1 MNKSGEIWVVDDDRS
16 IRWVLERALQ
26 KAGMKVR
33 SFGSADPVLVHLRG
47 RRPDAIVS
55 DIRMPGISGLHFL
68 EQIQTHYP
76 EIPIIIM
83 TAYSDLDNTVVAYQ
97 RGAFEYLPKPFDV
110 DEAVTVVRR
119 ALTYRRE
126 KQAEL
131 TANKPS
137 SLTKAPMGGILGSAP
152 AMQEVFRAIGRL
164 SRTDMTVLITGES
177 GTGKALV
184 ARALHGHSPRA
195 AGPFVALHP
204 STIAKEHLGSELFG
218 HEYLPSPNDLPPQ
231 WGRFEQAQGGTLFL
245 DEIGDMSGELQA
257 KLLHVLTS
265 GEFHRIGGQA
275 PILADVRIIATTHQ
289 NLEERVRDDL
299 LREDLYHRLNVI
311 RIHVPALRERRTDIT
326 TLAHHFLAATAEE
339 MGLEPKV
346 LHSSVE
352 RILIHFDWPGNVRQL
367 ENTCRWLTVMAS
379 GSEVHVEDLP
389 SELVGA
395 DLGPVGQASW
405 ENGLARWADE
415 CLSLGDTR
423 LLDDALPR
431 FEKILIKAALNFTGG
446 RRRDAA
452 ILLGWGR
459 NTLTRKLK
467 ELALESDPS
476 IE

>member
-1 MNKSGEIWVVDDDRS
+1 MNESGEIWVIDDDRS

-26 KAGMKVR
+26 KSGMKVR
-33 SFGSADPVLVHLRG
+33 SFGSADPVLVHLRE

-55 DIRMPGISGLHFL
+55 DIRMPGISGLRFL
-68 EQIQTHYP
+68 EQIQAHYP
-76 EIPIIIM
+76 DIPIIIM

-97 RGAFEYLPKPFDV
+97 KGAFEYLPKPFDV
-110 DEAVTVVRR
+110 DEVVAVVRR

-131 TANKPS
+131 TANEYS
-137 SLTKAPMGGILGSAP
+137 SFTKTSTGDILGSAP

-184 ARALHGHSPRA
+184 ARALHGHSSRA
-195 AGPFVALHP
+195 ASPFVALQTSP
-204 STIAKEHLGSELFG
+204 IAEEYLGSELFA
-218 HEYLPSPNDLPPQ
+218 HAPSPNSSAPQ

-257 KLLHVLTS
+257 SLLHVLTS
-265 GEFHRIGGQA
+265 GEFHRIGGQTPA
-275 PILADVRIIATTHQ
+275 LADVRIIATTHQ
-289 NLEERVRDDL
+289 NLEERVRGGHF
-299 LREDLYHRLNVI
+299 REDLYHRLNVI
-311 RIHVPALRERRTDIT
+311 RIHVPALRERRTDIL
-326 TLAHHFLAATAEE
+326 TLAHHFLAAIAKE

-352 RILIHFDWPGNVRQL
+352 RILIHLDWPGNVRQL
-367 ENTCRWLTVMAS
+367 ENTCRWLTVMAP

-389 SELVGA
+389 PELVA
-395 DLGPVGQASW
+395 TDPGPVGQAPW
-405 ENGLARWADE
+405 ENGLADWANE
-415 CLSLGDTR
+415 RLSLGDTR

-431 FEKILIKAALNFTGG
+431 FEKTLIKVALGFTGG
-446 RRRDAA
+446 RRQDAA

-459 NTLTRKLK
+459 NTLARKLK
-467 ELALESDPS
+467 ELARDSS
-476 IE
+476 